1 MALKE
6 NDLVSNSWW
15 IWDKNK
21 DKKNAEN
28 EYIQSYQNLANEYVN
43 QASNENYNN
52 DINKAQMDAN
62 KTTKAKDD
70 ISIANQNT
78 LNTISGNRTTNV
90 NNVSA
95 YSKTNQRNRQ
105 ASLTTLQAKREF
117 RNQKAE
123 SYLKLASDEAKK
135 KYEVASSRYNQAMTN
150 ITNTFKIITNL
161 GLSIFAGG
169 KI

>member
-15 IWDKNK
+15 VWDKNK

-150 ITNTFKIITNL
+150 ITNTFKIITSL
-161 GLSIFAGG
+161 GLSIFTGG